1 MKRHTSWN
9 RLFPE
14 RTEVYDSRV
23 DCTYRILYNILT
35 MPASADRFKP
45 GRFEMIYCTAMH
57 GHIDDFQ
64 SFTYFLLTSWI
75 IFSEC
80 HFSCIDMRL
89 YSDGY
94 RTGCS
99 LFWPPAVYG
108 GRLIQ
113 VRCMG
118 IQLKLLRAVWTMD

>member
-1 MKRHTSWN
+1 
-9 RLFPE
+9 
-14 RTEVYDSRV
+14 
-23 DCTYRILYNILT
+23 
-35 MPASADRFKP
+35 
-45 GRFEMIYCTAMH
+45 MIYCTAMH

-99 LFWPPAVYG
+99 LFLSPAVYG